1 MILDTSY
8 LLDLFAGDEAAFERG
23 TALQEHGT
31 LQRVPVPVVMELQY
45 GVEISGSAEELR
57 NVRNALRLY
66 PMVRLDA
73 GMARYA
79 GSLLARAD
87 RDAGGES
94 GVEKLDAMIAAVAEV
109 LDEPVLT
116 DHTRDFRTLGTAVE
130 TY

>member
-23 TALQEHGT
+23 TTLQEHGT

-45 GVEISGSAEELR
+45 GVEISGSAEERR

-73 GMARYA
+73 EMARYA

-87 RDAGGES
+87 RDADGES

-109 LDEPVLT
+109 LNEPVLT
-116 DHTRDFRTLGTAVE
+116 DNTRDFCTLGTAVE

>member
-1 MILDTSY
+1 
-8 LLDLFAGDEAAFERG
+8 
-23 TALQEHGT
+23 
-31 LQRVPVPVVMELQY
+31 MELQY
-45 GVEISGSAEELR
+45 GVEISGSAEERR

-73 GMARYA
+73 EMARYA

-94 GVEKLDAMIAAVAEV
+94 GVEKLDAMIAAAAEI

-116 DHTRDFRTLGTAVE
+116 DNTRDFRTLGTAVE